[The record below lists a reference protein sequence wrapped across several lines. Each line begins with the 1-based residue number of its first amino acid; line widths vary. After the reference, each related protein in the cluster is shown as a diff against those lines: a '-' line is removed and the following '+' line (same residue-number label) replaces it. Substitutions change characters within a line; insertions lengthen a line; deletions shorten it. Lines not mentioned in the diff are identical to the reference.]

1 MLPEDNVNK
10 VLAIAEHIAKFS
22 GNLKEVLVP
31 SNIFQQFKDSSSKNL
46 LYLNTDNFQLTTKR
60 NAILSIIDFS
70 EDLIHEET
78 TTLTFE
84 DLKKQTPYQDEPLT
98 TLNLANAVLEEGG
111 ELTVVCTEPYNMS
124 IARKYLLC
132 AKFTDIQLNSNT
144 ILAKKRKFAK
154 YSFDGGKITLEET
167 TSPELI
173 RSIHNFAKE
182 LFKKYNFDITVDD
195 IFTPYSDFFVCYKTD
210 TKEIITFLRHTWHLP
225 HHYLPCMLATKVND
239 GLHIVLEKPDENYY
253 SEIFSP
259 FINSLSA
266 VKAYKELVRNFLQHF
281 LSVGIKNVFTTF
293 ESSDQKTGDFYKRVF
308 GFEDTEIVLKYG
320 DFGGEWGLLKGGW
333 NSFPKIKNNFL
344 SSITLDV
351 SSPKS

>member
-1 MLPEDNVNK
+1 MLPEHNVNK

-22 GNLKEVLVP
+22 DNLKEVLVP
-31 SNIFQQFKDSSSKNL
+31 SNIFQQFKDSRSKNL
-46 LYLNTDNFQLTTKR
+46 LYLNTDNLQLTTKR

-84 DLKKQTPYQDEPLT
+84 DLKKLTPYRDEPLT
-98 TLNLANAVLEEGG
+98 TLNLANAALGDGG
-111 ELTVVCTEPYNMS
+111 ELTIVCTEPYNMS

-173 RSIHNFAKE
+173 RNIHYFAKK
-182 LFKKYNFDITVDD
+182 LFKEYNFDITVDD
-195 IFTPYSDFFVCYKTD
+195 MFTPYSDFFVCYKTD

-225 HHYLPCMLATKVND
+225 RHYLPCMLATKIND

-293 ESSDQKTGDFYKRVF
+293 ESSDKKPATFINVF
-308 GFEDTEIVLKYG
+308 LVLRIRKLCSSMG
-320 DFGGEWGLLKGGW
+320 ILVVSGGYLKAGGIA
-333 NSFPKIKNNFL
+333 SLKLKIISYRL
-344 SSITLDV
+344 SL
-351 SSPKS
+351 